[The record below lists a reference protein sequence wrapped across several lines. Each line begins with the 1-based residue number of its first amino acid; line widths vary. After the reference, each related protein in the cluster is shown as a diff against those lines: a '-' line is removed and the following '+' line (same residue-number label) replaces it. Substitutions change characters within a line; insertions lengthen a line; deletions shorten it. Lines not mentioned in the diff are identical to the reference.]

1 MSTWEMMVVV
11 MASLE
16 CLLAEGMRWGERRAG
31 SLCCSHTRCPG
42 MEHLTTLSLPHV
54 RGEGILKGVAGPKV

>member
-1 MSTWEMMVVV
+1 MSTWEMIVVV

-16 CLLAEGMRWGERRAG
+16 CLLAEGMRWGERRAS

-42 MEHLTTLSLPHV
+42 MEHLTTLSLP
-54 RGEGILKGVAGPKV
+54 